1 MPWKQSFNAH
11 LQSKAAESWKKK
23 GNKAHHVEIKPER
36 KAHSHNYIS
45 TIKKKKEME
54 TTNGKLAFR
63 LFY

>member
-1 MPWKQSFNAH
+1 MHICSQRRQKV
-11 LQSKAAESWKKK
+11 EKKK
-23 GNKAHHVEIKPER
+23 GNKVHHVEIKPER